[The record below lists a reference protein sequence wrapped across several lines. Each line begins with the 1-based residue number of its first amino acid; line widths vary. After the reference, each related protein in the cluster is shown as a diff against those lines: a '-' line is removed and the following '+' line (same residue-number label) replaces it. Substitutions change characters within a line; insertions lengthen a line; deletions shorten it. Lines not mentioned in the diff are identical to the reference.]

1 MSECVTMKINTLFV
15 LPQKQKERKQ
25 MERMEKEKQ
34 NPVRKEEVVTTVCS
48 ITQTTADEKLSDV
61 QTLN

>member
-1 MSECVTMKINTLFV
+1 MFV

-34 NPVRKEEVVTTVCS
+34 NPVRNEEVVTTVCS
-48 ITQTTADEKLSDV
+48 IAQTTADEKLIKYIYSFHSTGK
-61 QTLN
+61 Q